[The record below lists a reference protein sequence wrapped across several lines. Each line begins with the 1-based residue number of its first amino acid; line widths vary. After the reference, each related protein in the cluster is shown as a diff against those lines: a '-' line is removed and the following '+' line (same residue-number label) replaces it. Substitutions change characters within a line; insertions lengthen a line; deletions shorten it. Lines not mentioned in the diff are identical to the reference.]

1 MDELAKARKEIERI
15 DREMLK
21 LFEERMECSR
31 IIADFKKTNA
41 VSIRDPEREKKLV
54 AKNRELVENREIEGY
69 YIDFLRKII
78 DISCAY
84 QSKLIDG
91 IKIGYSG
98 VEGAFSYIAAKKL
111 FPEGEFMAY
120 NDFNEAYRAVEKGET
135 DCVVLPIEN
144 SFAGDVGTV
153 MDLMFSGSLYINH
166 VISVD
171 VVQNLL
177 AVPGATLDSVKT
189 VLSHPQAL
197 DQCGKYIEEHGFKT
211 MAYSNTAL
219 AAKYVKEMNDPSI
232 AAIASDETAS
242 IFGLNILEKSIN
254 TSSNNTTRFAVFS
267 RSQNKPFATGE
278 KRDNERFILVYTVR
292 NEAGALAQTL
302 DIIGAHGYN
311 MICLSSR
318 PMKDLMWTYYFYLE
332 AEGDINSEN
341 GRDMMRELSVLCAK
355 LKLVGSYL
363 DN

>member
-1 MDELAKARKEIERI
+1 MDELVNARKEIERI

-31 IIADFKKTNA
+31 KIAGFKKINGIP
-41 VSIRDPEREKKLV
+41 IRDPEREKELIV
-54 AKNRELVENREIEGY
+54 KNRGLVENREIEGY
-69 YIDFLRKII
+69 YTDFLRKMI
-78 DISCAY
+78 DVSCEY
-84 QSKLIDG
+84 QSKLIEG
-91 IKIGYSG
+91 IRIGYSG
-98 VEGAFSYIAAKKL
+98 VEGAFGYIAAKKL
-111 FPEGEFMAY
+111 FPEGELKAY
-120 NDFNEAYRAVEKGET
+120 NDFNETYRAVERGEA
-135 DCVVLPIEN
+135 DCAVLPIEN

-153 MDLMFSGSLYINH
+153 MDLMFSGSLYINQ
-166 VISVD
+166 VIGVD
-171 VVQNLL
+171 VVQNLM
-177 AVPGATLDSVKT
+177 AVPGASLDTVKT

-197 DQCGKYIEEHGFKT
+197 DQCGKYIEEHGYET

-219 AAKYVKEMNDPSI
+219 AAKYVREMNDPSL
-232 AAIASDETAS
+232 AAIASDETAR
-242 IFGLNILEKSIN
+242 IHGLNILEKSIN

-267 RSQNKPFATGE
+267 RSQNRLPSRDG

-332 AEGDINSEN
+332 AEGNIDSEN